1 MVDGRRLTAAAL
13 TGISLQYSIVVSTA
27 AVNRLPSTEKNKTIE
42 VYFFNKCFTF
52 CNQYS
57 DFPFHLLTL
66 AKII

>member
-1 MVDGRRLTAAAL
+1 MVDGRFADGNFIAILYCRERSGRQPKKIKLL
-13 TGISLQYSIVVSTA
+13 KFI
-27 AVNRLPSTEKNKTIE
+27 
-42 VYFFNKCFTF
+42 FFNKCFTF